1 MHEQWET
8 EPAEASQSSALDAQ
22 PVVIAWALLG
32 AVLGM
37 GYSLTTRMTDGDQR
51 GAVWV
56 VSAIALG
63 SITGWLVHKLERS
76 WSRER
81 GVALM
86 DQRGQSIVPRH
97 SAVFVVPAAFA
108 IPGLLWLGVV
118 GALHTHSLLAAEAFL
133 VSTTLVFWGVWRAWC
148 SHQLNAALMLVSDGK
163 VSDGGALLR
172 TLAVRALAPVSVKES
187 AALNLA
193 HLALRTGQ
201 LSVALTYF
209 EQVRRPSRRAPA
221 LVGSALANTLLGRY
235 GAAERRLRD
244 ITKLPRA
251 RDYLPQ
257 VDEVRLLVALRRDGP
272 LAAFEFGKRLGSPAN
287 GDLFRALMMVAIQRL
302 ERDFELLDWADDGLA
317 DRLHDSGLVDVIP
330 ELRELPEVHWSP
342 SQ

>member
-81 GVALM
+81 RGPHGSTGPIDRAASLRGVCRSSRIRDPWFALA
-86 DQRGQSIVPRH
+86 RGGWC
-97 SAVFVVPAAFA
+97 A
-108 IPGLLWLGVV
+108 
-118 GALHTHSLLAAEAFL
+118 HTHSLLAAEAFL

-163 VSDGGALLR
+163 VSDGGAFAHAR
-172 TLAVRALAPVSVKES
+172 RPCARPPVSDERK
-187 AALNLA
+187 AHCTLNPARLA
-193 HLALRTGQ
+193 
-201 LSVALTYF
+201 F
-209 EQVRRPSRRAPA
+209 
-221 LVGSALANTLLGRY
+221 
-235 GAAERRLRD
+235 
-244 ITKLPRA
+244 
-251 RDYLPQ
+251 
-257 VDEVRLLVALRRDGP
+257 
-272 LAAFEFGKRLGSPAN
+272 
-287 GDLFRALMMVAIQRL
+287 
-302 ERDFELLDWADDGLA
+302 A
-317 DRLHDSGLVDVIP
+317 DRSVVCCAYLF
-330 ELRELPEVHWSP
+330 
-342 SQ
+342 